1 MDPSLAKVSSCYVFV
16 LLNIKT
22 DITQGLS
29 SDTCL
34 MVYALISAAIE
45 WNQWV

>member
-1 MDPSLAKVSSCYVFV
+1 MDPSLAKVSSGYVFI

-29 SDTCL
+29 RDMQVTR
-34 MVYALISAAIE
+34 A
-45 WNQWV
+45 